1 MKSRISLPLL
11 LIAVLATTACQGL
24 RIKSRN
30 DVAGAPD
37 LTVSQFAPEEAE
49 NCTGLG
55 QARCAYLTIALKSV
69 QQVCAEKV
77 ASRATSLGANYVWV
91 NEPKQTV
98 GGFKT
103 RRPYA
108 NFYKCTALISK

>member
-1 MKSRISLPLL
+1 MKSRISMSFL

-55 QARCAYLTIALKSV
+55 QARCAYLTIVLKSV

-77 ASRATSLGANYVWV
+77 ASQATSLGANYVWI

-98 GGFKT
+98 AGFKT